1 MWLEMQES
9 GVIDK
14 AALVYGQMDEPPGV
28 RLRVA
33 LAALTMAEYFRD
45 VQNQDVLLFVD
56 NIFRFVQA
64 GSEVST
70 LLGRMPSA
78 VGYQPTLADEMG
90 ELQER
95 ITSTKGKSITSLQ
108 AVYVPAD
115 DYTDPAPFTTF
126 THLDATTEL
135 SRQIAA
141 LGIYPAVDPLAST
154 SNILA
159 PEIVGDRHYAVARR
173 TQEILQR
180 YKELQDIIA
189 ILGMDELSEED
200 RVTVSRARKV
210 QRFLSQPF
218 FVAEVF
224 TGVPGHLRA
233 DRRDGR
239 VVRGAGQRRPGQRPR
254 AGLPQRRRR
263 GVRAREG
270 EDARGRGRLVADGVF
285 GVEIV
290 TPEQSLFAGGATS
303 IVLATSE
310 GALTV
315 LDGHTP
321 LVGDVVHCEVKVE
334 QAEGTLV
341 RLAVHGGFLQVD
353 TSPGA
358 AEGLAEGDGPLPGLS
373 TRVTVLAGVA
383 ELASEID
390 VPRAEQAREQAAQR
404 VSELTAGRGPA
415 AEDVD
420 EDLELADAEGALARA
435 ELRIAVAADEAA
447 A

>member
-1 MWLEMQES
+1 M
-9 GVIDK
+9 
-14 AALVYGQMDEPPGV
+14 
-28 RLRVA
+28 
-33 LAALTMAEYFRD
+33 
-45 VQNQDVLLFVD
+45 
-56 NIFRFVQA
+56 
-64 GSEVST
+64 
-70 LLGRMPSA
+70 
-78 VGYQPTLADEMG
+78 
-90 ELQER
+90 
-95 ITSTKGKSITSLQ
+95 
-108 AVYVPAD
+108 AD
-115 DYTDPAPFTTF
+115 D
-126 THLDATTEL
+126 
-135 SRQIAA
+135 
-141 LGIYPAVDPLAST
+141 
-154 SNILA
+154 
-159 PEIVGDRHYAVARR
+159 
-173 TQEILQR
+173 
-180 YKELQDIIA
+180 
-189 ILGMDELSEED
+189 
-200 RVTVSRARKV
+200 
-210 QRFLSQPF
+210 
-218 FVAEVF
+218 
-224 TGVPGHLRA
+224 
-233 DRRDGR
+233 
-239 VVRGAGQRRPGQRPR
+239 
-254 AGLPQRRRR
+254 
-263 GVRAREG
+263 
-270 EDARGRGRLVADGVF
+270 VF

-390 VPRAEQAREQAAQR
+390 VPRAEAARERAAQR
-404 VSELTAGRGPA
+404 VSELGGGRGQA